1 MRYFSKTILL
11 SFNVALLASCGITS
25 KDRKSTKPN
34 ILYIISDDHALQ
46 AIGAYGHPITKL
58 APTPN
63 IDRLANE
70 GALFTENYCANSICG
85 PSRATILT
93 GKHSHANGLM
103 RNDNTKFNGHQPT
116 VANILHANGYQ
127 TAIIGKWHL
136 NTRPVGFDHYQ
147 ILNDQGEYNN
157 PDFVTKDTVQQFM
170 GYVTNL
176 ITDFTKK
183 WLDEL
188 DDSKPFFLMM
198 QHKAPHRNWIP
209 DEKYY
214 RLFENTEFPV
224 PDNYFDNYEGREA
237 AQIQEMNIYQH
248 AYEGHDLKMVDGV
261 GSDQLLY
268 DRWPQVFFG
277 RMTDEERQTFL
288 DAYRERNDDFYQTER
303 TDEEKA
309 IWKLQRYLQDY
320 LACVRSIDDS
330 VGEIYDYLEEKG
342 LLENTIVV
350 YTSDQGFYLGEHGW
364 FDKRWMY
371 EESFRM
377 PLIIRDPFAPKQ
389 GQKVKAMTQNI
400 DFAPTFLDMA
410 GVTAP
415 EEMQGRSLLPLID
428 GTPTA
433 EPWRKS
439 LYYHYYEYPGFHSVK
454 AHNGVK
460 MGHYKLI
467 HFYKDN
473 VWEMYDLKAD
483 PTEMNNVYGLAEYN
497 DIQLELHAELEKLI
511 HQYQVPQKYLQ

>member
-1 MRYFSKTILL
+1 
-11 SFNVALLASCGITS
+11 
-25 KDRKSTKPN
+25 
-34 ILYIISDDHALQ
+34 
-46 AIGAYGHPITKL
+46 
-58 APTPN
+58 
-63 IDRLANE
+63 
-70 GALFTENYCANSICG
+70 
-85 PSRATILT
+85 
-93 GKHSHANGLM
+93 M

-183 WLDEL
+183 WLDER
-188 DDSKPFFLMM
+188 DESKPFFLMM

-237 AQIQEMNIYQH
+237 AKVQEMNIYQH

-288 DAYRERNDDFYQTER
+288 EAYRERNDDFYQTER
-303 TDEEKA
+303 TDKEKA

-350 YTSDQGFYLGEHGW
+350 YH
-364 FDKRWMY
+364 
-371 EESFRM
+371 
-377 PLIIRDPFAPKQ
+377 IRS
-389 GQKVKAMTQNI
+389 G
-400 DFAPTFLDMA
+400 LLS
-410 GVTAP
+410 
-415 EEMQGRSLLPLID
+415 GRAWL
-428 GTPTA
+428 
-433 EPWRKS
+433 
-439 LYYHYYEYPGFHSVK
+439 V
-454 AHNGVK
+454 
-460 MGHYKLI
+460 
-467 HFYKDN
+467 
-473 VWEMYDLKAD
+473 
-483 PTEMNNVYGLAEYN
+483 
-497 DIQLELHAELEKLI
+497 
-511 HQYQVPQKYLQ
+511 